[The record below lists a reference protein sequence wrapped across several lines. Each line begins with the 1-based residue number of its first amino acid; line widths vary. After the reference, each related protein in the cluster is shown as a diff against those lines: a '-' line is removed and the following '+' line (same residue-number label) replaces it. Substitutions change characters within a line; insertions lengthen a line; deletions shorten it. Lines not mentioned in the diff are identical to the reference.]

1 MEDGTT
7 QSSSL
12 AEKMNQLYAERE
24 EQYQRR
30 EKLFDKR
37 SAQLQS
43 LSDSLEKKKNDL
55 DEKDAAL
62 NGREAELNQIQDAL
76 TEKLNELE
84 KKEAGL
90 KEWEQKTRDDLEEA
104 KQAQIKELLE
114 KKLAQE
120 HDLMKRQQELQIEK
134 LQAQNLSTELKAER
148 ESINAMRDNFTFFP
162 DQVLTSKKEEEYKNQ
177 IEELNRLLEQNA
189 AMQTSWDQER
199 ESMTGQ
205 ITQLTA
211 DLESK
216 DAALQSMQKKLD
228 DKAAD
233 HGEDEEQ
240 KKRNGELQVKVIELA
255 GKNKALQKQVDDLE
269 EELENLETEKPTVH
283 AELSAEELENYLHEL
298 PEFENVSTSHNTDG
312 VLVNAEYSD
321 KKYHFRFDQ
330 IPCFDVSVPR
340 QETRELKKTI
350 YAMNTKYPEYKF
362 SYDDYAKAIVVTGW
376 YRPDTSAE
384 SLVENAVEAARKF
397 IE

>member
-1 MEDGTT
+1 MEDRTT
-7 QSSSL
+7 QSSL
-12 AEKMNQLYAERE
+12 AEKMNQLYKERE

-30 EKLFDKR
+30 EKLFDER
-37 SAQLQS
+37 GAQLQS
-43 LSDSLEKKKNDL
+43 LSDSLEKKKNAL
-55 DEKDAAL
+55 DERANVL
-62 NGREAELNQIQDAL
+62 NGREAELNQVQDAL
-76 TEKLNELE
+76 TAKLNELE
-84 KKEAGL
+84 KKEADL
-90 KEWEQKTRDDLEEA
+90 KAWEQKTRADLEAE
-104 KQAQIKELLE
+104 KQAQTNDLLE
-114 KKLAQE
+114 KKVAQE
-120 HDLMKRQQELQIEK
+120 NELMKRQQELQIEK
-134 LQAQNLSTELKAER
+134 LQAQNLSSELKAER
-148 ESINAMRDNFTFFP
+148 ESINAMRENFKLFP
-162 DQVLTSKKEEEYKNQ
+162 DQMLTSEKEEEYKKQ
-177 IEELNRLLEQNA
+177 IEELSRLLEQNA
-189 AMQTSWDQER
+189 AMQTSWDHER
-199 ESMTGQ
+199 ENLTSR
-205 ITQLTA
+205 ITQLTS
-211 DLESK
+211 DLELR
-216 DAALQSMQKKLD
+216 DAALQSMQEKLD
-228 DKAAD
+228 DNATD
-233 HGEDEEQ
+233 HSEDEDL
-240 KKRNGELQVKVIELA
+240 KKRNGELQVKVIELS
-255 GKNKALQKQVDDLE
+255 GKNKALQKQVDELE

-312 VLVNAEYSD
+312 VIVNAEYSD

>member
-1 MEDGTT
+1 MEDRTT
-7 QSSSL
+7 QSSL
-12 AEKMNQLYAERE
+12 AEKMNQLYKERE

-30 EKLFDKR
+30 EKLFDER
-37 SAQLQS
+37 GAQLQS
-43 LSDSLEKKKNDL
+43 LSDSLEKKKNAL
-55 DEKDAAL
+55 DERANVL
-62 NGREAELNQIQDAL
+62 NGREAELNQVQDAL
-76 TEKLNELE
+76 TAKLNELE
-84 KKEAGL
+84 KKEADL
-90 KEWEQKTRDDLEEA
+90 KAWEQKTRADLEAE
-104 KQAQIKELLE
+104 KQAQTNDLLE
-114 KKLAQE
+114 KKVAQE
-120 HDLMKRQQELQIEK
+120 NELMKRQQELQIEK
-134 LQAQNLSTELKAER
+134 LQAQNLSSELKAER
-148 ESINAMRDNFTFFP
+148 ESINAMRENFKLFP
-162 DQVLTSKKEEEYKNQ
+162 DQMLTSEKEEEYKKQ
-177 IEELNRLLEQNA
+177 IEELSRLLEQNA
-189 AMQTSWDQER
+189 AMQTSWDHER
-199 ESMTGQ
+199 ENLTSR
-205 ITQLTA
+205 ITQLTS
-211 DLESK
+211 DLELR
-216 DAALQSMQKKLD
+216 DAALQSMQEKLD
-228 DKAAD
+228 DNAAD
-233 HGEDEEQ
+233 HSEDEDL
-240 KKRNGELQVKVIELA
+240 KKRNGELQVKVIELS
-255 GKNKALQKQVDDLE
+255 GKNKALQKQVDELE

-312 VLVNAEYSD
+312 VIVDAEYSD

>member
-1 MEDGTT
+1 MEDRTT
-7 QSSSL
+7 QSSL
-12 AEKMNQLYAERE
+12 AEKMNQLYKERE

-30 EKLFDKR
+30 EKLFDER
-37 SAQLQS
+37 GAQLQS
-43 LSDSLEKKKNDL
+43 LSDSLEKKKNAL
-55 DEKDAAL
+55 DERANVL
-62 NGREAELNQIQDAL
+62 NGREAELNQVQDAL
-76 TEKLNELE
+76 TAKLNELE
-84 KKEAGL
+84 KKEADL
-90 KEWEQKTRDDLEEA
+90 KAWEQKTRADLEAE
-104 KQAQIKELLE
+104 KQAQTNDLLE
-114 KKLAQE
+114 KKVAQE
-120 HDLMKRQQELQIEK
+120 NELMKRQQELQIEK
-134 LQAQNLSTELKAER
+134 LQAQNLSSELKAER
-148 ESINAMRDNFTFFP
+148 ESINAMRENFKLFP
-162 DQVLTSKKEEEYKNQ
+162 DQMLTSEKEEEYKNQ

-199 ESMTGQ
+199 ENLTGR
-205 ITQLTA
+205 ITQLTS
-211 DLESK
+211 DLELR
-216 DAALQSMQKKLD
+216 DAALQSMQEKLD
-228 DKAAD
+228 DNAAD
-233 HGEDEEQ
+233 HSEDEDL
-240 KKRNGELQVKVIELA
+240 KKRNGELQVKVIELS
-255 GKNKALQKQVDDLE
+255 GKNKALQKQVDELE

-312 VLVNAEYSD
+312 VIVNAEYSD

-330 IPCFDVSVPR
+330 IPCFDISVPR
-340 QETRELKKTI
+340 QETRELKKNI

>member
-1 MEDGTT
+1 MEDRTT
-7 QSSSL
+7 QSSL
-12 AEKMNQLYAERE
+12 AEKMNQLYKERE

-30 EKLFDKR
+30 EKLFDER
-37 SAQLQS
+37 GAQLQS
-43 LSDSLEKKKNDL
+43 LSDSLEKKKNAL
-55 DEKDAAL
+55 DERVNVL
-62 NGREAELNQIQDAL
+62 NGREAELNQVQDAL
-76 TEKLNELE
+76 TAKLNELE
-84 KKEAGL
+84 KKEADL
-90 KEWEQKTRDDLEEA
+90 KAWEQKTRADLEAE
-104 KQAQIKELLE
+104 KQAQTNDLLE
-114 KKLAQE
+114 KKVAQE
-120 HDLMKRQQELQIEK
+120 NELMKRQQELQIEK
-134 LQAQNLSTELKAER
+134 LQAQNLSSELKAER
-148 ESINAMRDNFTFFP
+148 ESINAMRENFKLFP
-162 DQVLTSKKEEEYKNQ
+162 DQMLTSEKEEEYKKQ
-177 IEELNRLLEQNA
+177 IEELSRLLEQNA
-189 AMQTSWDQER
+189 AMQTSWDHER
-199 ESMTGQ
+199 ENLTSR
-205 ITQLTA
+205 ITQLTS
-211 DLESK
+211 DLELR
-216 DAALQSMQKKLD
+216 DAALQSMQEKLD
-228 DKAAD
+228 DNAAD
-233 HGEDEEQ
+233 HSEDEDL
-240 KKRNGELQVKVIELA
+240 KKRNGELQVKVIELS
-255 GKNKALQKQVDDLE
+255 GKNKALQKQVDELE

-312 VLVNAEYSD
+312 VIVNAEYSD